1 VPEDDAI
8 TPWGQIIGIQ
18 GRPGRHST
26 TGMDGFQTG
35 TSIGRPLR
43 DAASLETILPEALA
57 DLLRDFLLG

>member
-1 VPEDDAI
+1 M
-8 TPWGQIIGIQ
+8 
-18 GRPGRHST
+18 
-26 TGMDGFQTG
+26 TGMDAFQTG